1 MSKDIVPK
9 ELVRDYPFDDINGIV
24 VSRDLEIANL
34 VGKLLTYIDAT
45 YTDIEQRKANK
56 RIVKDTIYTWYYDNF
71 DDQHSNKSLRGYSRE
86 MAE

>member
-9 ELVRDYPFDDINGIV
+9 EFVIDYPFDDINGIV